1 MGTDLHQAAKQL
13 RMNRK
18 LLVATVVA
26 LLGFLYAHPAFADVG
41 GLPWETPLQIILDA
55 LTGTT
60 GTLLA
65 CVAVAVVGLT
75 AFAGRISWSFAGSV
89 LFGIV
94 CVFGCMRIVAIFH
107 G

>member
-1 MGTDLHQAAKQL
+1 
-13 RMNRK
+13 MNRSRFVVVASVAVLIC
-18 LLVATVVA
+18 LLV
-26 LLGFLYAHPAFADVG
+26 HPAFADFG

-60 GTLLA
+60 GTFLA
-65 CVAVAVVGLT
+65 CLAVAAVGLT
-75 AFAGRISWSFAGSV
+75 AIAGRVSWSFAASV

-94 CVFGCMRIVAIFH
+94 CLFSCVRIVAIFH